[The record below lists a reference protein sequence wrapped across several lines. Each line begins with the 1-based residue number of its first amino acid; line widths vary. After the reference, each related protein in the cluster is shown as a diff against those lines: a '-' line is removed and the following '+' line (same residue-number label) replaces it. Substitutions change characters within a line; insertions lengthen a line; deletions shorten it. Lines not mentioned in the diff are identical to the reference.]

1 MAINL
6 ILKSNRTLLGKRY
19 TTDAYTDTQDA
30 FTSVFDLNSSEI
42 YTQTNLIPT
51 SSLPFSGSSQ
61 ANYFY
66 TAASTVSAVPTGN
79 DVLRYWYRQVL
90 TKSDLA
96 NTGDEVWLFLSSS
109 TSPNGG
115 VGVQLISSSQ
125 MTNFISPKYSSPAI
139 STNTAEAAVPGYVV
153 RAMYSNNGSSFSE
166 IDPSYYNFDY
176 KTGILQFTSSAIA
189 NTVIADQTN
198 GRVYLTAYQYVGE
211 RLDTRLSSLSAS
223 IAAVSASSGNGVG
236 FPFSGSAVITGSLLV
251 IQGGITGSISGT
263 FTGDGKAIS
272 NVTASFLGASAIS
285 NNTNNYVLT
294 ATGNGSINGESNLTF
309 DGTTLVISGNT
320 NITGDLTVA
329 GTASF
334 VNAQNL
340 NVADQFI
347 SIASGSNSL
356 IDSGIVS
363 QYNAAGSGSAL
374 YLEATTT
381 NTYGRWAV
389 AYDVVGTVTS
399 VSPDEFVV
407 TAKKSAGAPP
417 VSPTWGGSTN
427 GFGNIYINSSDDSI
441 YIYV

>member
-19 TTDAYTDTQDA
+19 TTDAYTDGQEA

-51 SSLPFSGSSQ
+51 ASLPFSGSSQ
-61 ANYFY
+61 ANFY
-66 TAASTVSAVPTGN
+66 YTSAGTISETPTGD

-125 MTNFISPKYSSPAI
+125 MVDFISPKYSSPAI
-139 STNTAEAAVPGYVV
+139 STNPAEGSTPGYVV
-153 RAMYSNNGSSFSE
+153 KAWYSNNGSSFSE
-166 IDPSYYNFDY
+166 IESGFYNFDY

-189 NTVIADQTN
+189 NTIIADQTN

-211 RLDTRLSSLSAS
+211 KLNTRLTSLSAS
-223 IAAVSASSGNGVG
+223 IAAISASNGNGVG

-251 IQGGITGSISGT
+251 TEGGITGSVTGT
-263 FTGDGKAIS
+263 FSGDGKNLS
-272 NVTASFLGASAIS
+272 YVTASYLGASAIS

-309 DGTTLVISGNT
+309 DGSTLVISGNA
-320 NITGDLTVA
+320 NISGDLTVA

-340 NVADQFI
+340 NIADQFI
-347 SIASGSNSL
+347 SIASGSTSL
-356 IDSGIVS
+356 VDSGIIS
-363 QYNAAGSGSAL
+363 QYNTDGSGSAL
-374 YLEATTT
+374 YLESSNT

-399 VSPDEFVV
+399 VGADEFVV
-407 TAKKSAGAPP
+407 TAKKSAGDPSA
-417 VSPTWGGSTN
+417 SPTWGGSTN

>member
-6 ILKSNRTLLGKRY
+6 ILKSNRTLLGRRY
-19 TTDAYTDTQDA
+19 TTDAYSDGQEA
-30 FTSVFDLNSSEI
+30 FTSVFDLNTSEI

-61 ANYFY
+61 ANYYY
-66 TAASTVSAVPTGN
+66 TADSTISTTPTGN
-79 DVLRYWYRQVL
+79 DILRYWYRQVL

-96 NTGDEVWLFLSSS
+96 GSGDEVWLFLSSS

-115 VGVQLISSSQ
+115 VGAQLISSSQ
-125 MTNFISPKYSSPAI
+125 MTNFISPKYSSPNI
-139 STNTAEAAVPGYVV
+139 STNTAEAPTPGYVI
-153 RAMYSNNGSSFSE
+153 RALYSNNGSSFTEVDNSF
-166 IDPSYYNFDY
+166 YNFDY
-176 KTGILQFTSSAIA
+176 KTGILQFSSSAIA

-198 GRVYLTAYQYVGE
+198 GRIYLTAYQYVGE
-211 RLDTRLSSLSAS
+211 RLDTRLTSLSAS
-223 IAAVSASSGNGVG
+223 IAAVSASGGAGAG

-251 IQGGITGSISGT
+251 IEGGITGSVSGT
-263 FTGDGKAIS
+263 FTGDGKNLSFI
-272 NVTASFLGASAIS
+272 TASFLGASAIS

-294 ATGNGSINGESNLTF
+294 ATGDGNINGESNLTF
-309 DGTTLVISGNT
+309 DGSTLTISGNT

-334 VNAQNL
+334 INAQNL
-340 NVADQFI
+340 NIADQFI
-347 SIASGSNSL
+347 SIASGSTSL
-356 IDSGIVS
+356 VDSGIVS

-389 AYDVVGTVTS
+389 AYDVVGTVTT
-399 VSPDEFVV
+399 VSADEFVV
-407 TAKKSAGAPP
+407 TAKKSAGTPP

>member
-1 MAINL
+1 
-6 ILKSNRTLLGKRY
+6 
-19 TTDAYTDTQDA
+19 
-30 FTSVFDLNSSEI
+30 
-42 YTQTNLIPT
+42 
-51 SSLPFSGSSQ
+51 
-61 ANYFY
+61 
-66 TAASTVSAVPTGN
+66 
-79 DVLRYWYRQVL
+79 
-90 TKSDLA
+90 
-96 NTGDEVWLFLSSS
+96 
-109 TSPNGG
+109 
-115 VGVQLISSSQ
+115 
-125 MTNFISPKYSSPAI
+125 
-139 STNTAEAAVPGYVV
+139 
-153 RAMYSNNGSSFSE
+153 MYSNNGSTFTE
-166 IDPSYYNFDY
+166 IDNSYYNFDY
-176 KTGILQFTSSAIA
+176 KTGILQFSSSAIA

-211 RLDTRLSSLSAS
+211 RLDTRLTSLSAS
-223 IAAVSASSGNGVG
+223 IAAVSASGGQGAG

-251 IQGGITGSISGT
+251 TQGITGSVSGT
-263 FTGDGKAIS
+263 FTGDGKNLS
-272 NVTASFLGASAIS
+272 FVTASFLGSSAIS

-294 ATGNGSINGESNLTF
+294 ATGNGNINGESNLTF
-309 DGTTLVISGNT
+309 DGTTLVVSGNT

-334 VNAQNL
+334 VNARNL
-340 NVADQFI
+340 NIADQFI

-407 TAKKSAGAPP
+407 TAKKAAGTPP
-417 VSPTWGGSTN
+417 ATPTWGGTTN